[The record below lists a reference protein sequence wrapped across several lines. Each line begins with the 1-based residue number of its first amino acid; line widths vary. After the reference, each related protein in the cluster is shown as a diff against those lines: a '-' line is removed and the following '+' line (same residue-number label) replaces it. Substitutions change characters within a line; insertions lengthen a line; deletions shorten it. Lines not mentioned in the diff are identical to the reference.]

1 MTFLHLKHSTK
12 GSTDSS
18 SRMKRLALIGSSL
31 IISMGLVTSCSSA
44 NAEPETPTPTV
55 TETVTSTKTTTVKAS
70 TITTTVTETA
80 PAEDLGQEVVE
91 PAAVEEYS
99 EPQVNVPQQFAAIP
113 DPAPAVAPAPA
124 PAPAY
129 YANCAAARAAGAAP
143 LYAGSP
149 GYSSK
154 LDRDGDGIA
163 CE

>member
-18 SRMKRLALIGSSL
+18 GRMKRLALIGSSL
-31 IISMGLVTSCSSA
+31 IMSMGLITSCSSA
-44 NAEPETPTPTV
+44 NAEPEPPTPTV

-80 PAEDLGQEVVE
+80 PAADLGQEVVE
-91 PAAVEEYS
+91 PAAVEGYS

-113 DPAPAVAPAPA
+113 EPAPAVAPAQT
-124 PAPAY
+124 Y
-129 YANCAAARAAGAAP
+129 YANCAAVRAAGAAP

>member
-1 MTFLHLKHSTK
+1 
-12 GSTDSS
+12 
-18 SRMKRLALIGSSL
+18 MKRLALIGSSL
-31 IISMGLVTSCSSA
+31 IISMGLITACGSA

-80 PAEDLGQEVVE
+80 PAEDLGQEAVE

-113 DPAPAVAPAPA
+113 DPAPA

-143 LYAGSP
+143 IYAGSP